1 MQREKV
7 SMFPYI
13 VIIRLKREKEE
24 EEQQKKESKEN
35 QPQNTKQKLFTK
47 KESKN
52 CCGENCILPHRNKV
66 PSSDEN
72 GKNLKSS
79 QSAADVSDLSGY
91 IDALDHTVK
100 MNRRVRS

>member
-24 EEQQKKESKEN
+24 EEQKKESKEN

-52 CCGENCILPHRNKV
+52 CW
-66 PSSDEN
+66 
-72 GKNLKSS
+72 GKIVYYLTEIKFH
-79 QSAADVSDLSGY
+79 QAM
-91 IDALDHTVK
+91 K
-100 MNRRVRS
+100 MAKI